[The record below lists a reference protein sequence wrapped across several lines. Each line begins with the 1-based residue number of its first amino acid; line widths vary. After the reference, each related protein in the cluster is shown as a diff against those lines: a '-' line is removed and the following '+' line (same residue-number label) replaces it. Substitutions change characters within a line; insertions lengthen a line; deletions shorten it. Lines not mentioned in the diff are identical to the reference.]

1 MHTDQ
6 KRKVF
11 VYIRVEEK
19 NRFVSATVENSVK
32 MDFPVKQK
40 VYMDSFS
47 ESSWVPRLTAE
58 G

>member
-32 MDFPVKQK
+32 MDLPVKQR
-40 VYMDSFS
+40 VFMDSCS
-47 ESSWVPRLTAE
+47 ENSWVPRLTAE

>member
-1 MHTDQ
+1 MHTQQ
-6 KRKVF
+6 KRKVY

-32 MDFPVKQK
+32 MELQGEQI

-47 ESSWVPRLTAE
+47 ESSWGRRLIME

>member
-32 MDFPVKQK
+32 MDLHVKQR
-40 VYMDSFS
+40 VFMDSCS
-47 ESSWVPRLTAE
+47 ENSWVPRLTAE